1 MERGWLERFDRHL
14 ASERRLAEP
23 TRRRY
28 RQDLDAFAAF
38 CTDRGLASWA
48 AVTHDVVRAWVA
60 HQRRRGLA
68 GRTLG
73 RQLAALRSFYRFL
86 IREGAVA
93 ADPAAE
99 VRPPQTR
106 RRLPGTLDPD
116 EVAGLL
122 DGADPGDPLQAR
134 DAALYELIYSSG
146 LRLSEVI
153 GLNMMDLDRRDGLV
167 RVLRGKGAKD
177 RVVPVGRQALRALDA
192 WLRHRPAWASAEE
205 TAIFVG
211 RHGGRL
217 GARTVQ
223 RRLQRLAHLRGVQRR
238 VHPHMLRHSFATHM
252 LESSGDLRAIQEL
265 LGHADISTT
274 QVYTHL
280 DFQHLAQVYDQA
292 HPRARRR
299 KDPDND

>member
-1 MERGWLERFDRHL
+1 MDLSWLERFDRHL

-23 TRRRY
+23 TRQRY
-28 RQDLDAFAAF
+28 RQDLEAFAAY
-38 CTDRGLASWA
+38 CAEQDLSSWS
-48 AVTHDVVRAWVA
+48 AVNHDVVRAWVA
-60 HQRRRGLA
+60 RGRRRGLA

-86 IREGAVA
+86 IREGAAA

-99 VRPPQTR
+99 VRPPQTP

-116 EVAGLL
+116 EAAGLL
-122 DGADPGDPLQAR
+122 DGADFEHPLQAR

-146 LRLSEVI
+146 LRLSEVV
-153 GLNMMDLDRRDGLV
+153 GLNVMDIDRRDGLV

-192 WLRHRPAWASAEE
+192 WLRHRPAWADAEE
-205 TAIFVG
+205 TAVFVG
-211 RHGGRL
+211 RHGARL
-217 GARTVQ
+217 GPRTVQ
-223 RRLQRLAHLRGVQRR
+223 RRLQRLARLRGVQRR

-252 LESSGDLRAIQEL
+252 LESSGDLRAVQEL

-274 QVYTHL
+274 QIYTHL
-280 DFQHLAQVYDQA
+280 DFQHLAQVYDRA

-299 KDPDND
+299 RDPDPE